1 MNICC
6 RCYRYSKKT
15 RNSITFQFFLLSS
28 FFSFPSTLV
37 WETLLFRLKRH
48 FRVEKKRK
56 IPNIVLRHTYIQ
68 TFIHLHRIADKKE
81 KNFAMNG
88 KADVFFFVQ
97 FYFSVQFFA
106 FIHWCLC
113 FHFLF
118 VLFLCRF
125 IPLSVSYAMLF
136 FSFGWHTHTHSSLSF
151 ISHFSS
157 FSRLVHCLDTTS
169 LMQYSLFFV
178 RRFIR
183 FHLRFHTLVM
193 YIQFSLI
200 QPTTAAMATTTMTKT
215 TTTQWRPNECHC
227 SPCALKCMKIHWVKV
242 R

>member
-1 MNICC
+1 
-6 RCYRYSKKT
+6 
-15 RNSITFQFFLLSS
+15 
-28 FFSFPSTLV
+28 
-37 WETLLFRLKRH
+37 
-48 FRVEKKRK
+48 
-56 IPNIVLRHTYIQ
+56 
-68 TFIHLHRIADKKE
+68 
-81 KNFAMNG
+81 MNG
-88 KADVFFFVQ
+88 KADVFFFR
-97 FYFSVQFFA
+97 S
-106 FIHWCLC
+106 I
-113 FHFLF
+113 
-118 VLFLCRF
+118 LFLCSILCIYSLMPLFSLPFRVVFVSFYSLVRF
-125 IPLSVSYAMLF
+125 IRNAF
-136 FSFGWHTHTHSSLSF
+136 FLIRLAHSHTHSSLSF

-183 FHLRFHTLVM
+183 FHLQFHTLVM

-227 SPCALKCMKIHWVKV
+227 SPYPLKCMKIHWVKV